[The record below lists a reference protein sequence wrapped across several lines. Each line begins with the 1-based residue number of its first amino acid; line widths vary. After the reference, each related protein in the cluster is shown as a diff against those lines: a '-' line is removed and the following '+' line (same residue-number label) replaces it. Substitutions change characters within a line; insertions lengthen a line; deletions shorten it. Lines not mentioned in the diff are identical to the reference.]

1 MTFLR
6 RLLRCVAV
14 TGVAGALLA
23 LPVAASAT
31 QQSQLSGQD
40 RQFIIAMAQGNH
52 MEALTSRL
60 AQQRT
65 TDRRVLDLAAMFTI
79 DHRAAQA
86 QLRAVATRHGVALP
100 TAPSPDQQRL
110 AAQLPTGSAAFPTA
124 WLQLQL
130 AGHGQAIAAGATEIS
145 QGSASDV
152 IAYARATAPMISK
165 HYAAIR
171 QALGGRT
178 PTGVA
183 AGSAGLAATH
193 PGGTRDASGS
203 VLIAVGIAAMAVGLI
218 GLTFRHTTAATAS
231 SDSVS
236 HTIG

>member
-1 MTFLR
+1 MTSLR

-31 QQSQLSGQD
+31 QQSQLSDQD
-40 RQFIIAMAQGNH
+40 RQFIIAMAQGNR

-79 DHRAAQA
+79 DHTAAQA

-110 AAQLPTGSAAFPTA
+110 AAQLPTGSAFPTA

-193 PGGTRDASGS
+193 PGGTGDASGS
-203 VLIAVGIAAMAVGLI
+203 VLIAVGVAAMAVGLI
-218 GLTFRHTTAATAS
+218 GLTLRHTTAATAS

>member
-1 MTFLR
+1 MTSLR
-6 RLLRCVAV
+6 RLLRRVAV

-31 QQSQLSGQD
+31 QQSQLSDQD
-40 RQFIIAMAQGNH
+40 RQFIIAMAQGNR

-79 DHRAAQA
+79 DHTAAQA

-110 AAQLPTGSAAFPTA
+110 AAQLPTGSAFPTA

-193 PGGTRDASGS
+193 PGGTGDASGS
-203 VLIAVGIAAMAVGLI
+203 VLIAVGVAAMAVGLI
-218 GLTFRHTTAATAS
+218 GLTLRHTTAATAS